1 MAKKRRTFEII
12 GAFVMALGVFLIL
25 FPTISNTI
33 TKIRAAREIKAY
45 GVFADDGRYT
55 EARELADRYNRAVTS
70 GFPALVPES
79 ESGKALRELLDSLDS
94 DMLGYISIP
103 AIDEELPVYS
113 GTSESSLQSGAG
125 WWIGTSLPSY
135 DAGNCVITAHSG
147 LLKASFFTNLDRLVE
162 GDTFTIRLFGIS
174 YVYTVDLI
182 DVIDPDDTEFLTV
195 PDRKSHATLYTCTP
209 VGENTHRLIVRGTLM
224 ENAGNETD
232 TAIGADDNTTG
243 RIIAGMSTLAF
254 IIVLGIWMA
263 AIIVRAKK
271 DRKARRHKR

>member
-1 MAKKRRTFEII
+1 MAKKRRALDII

-33 TKIRAAREIKAY
+33 TKMRAAREIKAY

-55 EARELADRYNRAVTS
+55 EARALADRYNRAVTS
-70 GFPALVPES
+70 GSPALVPES
-79 ESGKALRELLDSLDS
+79 DSGKALRELLDSLDS

-113 GTSESSLQSGAG
+113 GTAESSLQSGAG
-125 WWIGTSLPSY
+125 WWIGTTLPSY

-162 GDTFTIRLFGIS
+162 GDTFTVRMFGVS

-182 DVIDPDDTEFLTV
+182 DIIDPEDTEFLTV
-195 PDRKSHATLYTCTP
+195 PDEKSHATLYTCTP
-209 VGENTHRLIVRGTLM
+209 VGENTHRLIVRGTIIDS
-224 ENAGNETD
+224 AETE
-232 TAIGADDNTTG
+232 ADAASEEEDNTSG
-243 RIIAGMSTLAF
+243 RLIVGMSTLAV
-254 IIVLGIWMA
+254 IVVLGIWMA

-271 DRKARRHKR
+271 DRKERRHKR